1 MKTGKLFKGVRGR
14 KGKAVLQPKSN
25 TASLNLWSPYLWYTE
40 KEAENTNCFS
50 FEKL

>member
-1 MKTGKLFKGVRGR
+1 MGKQFKGMRCR

-25 TASLNLWSPYLWYTE
+25 TAILNLWSPYLWYAE
-40 KEAENTNCFS
+40 KEAENTNNFD